1 MLPLT
6 EGEDGRHGLA
16 GPKTAVIPGAKD
28 RERPG
33 RLARTRIAQ
42 AAARART
49 SLLRDSGET
58 PSPVAEKVGL
68 AADGVYPCAARHPG
82 GGAPARH
89 GQPNGQSP
97 HAEKGH
103 GAKARRARNPH
114 PLTRYRDNNPP
125 ICG

>member
-16 GPKTAVIPGAKD
+16 GPKTAVMLGAKN

-33 RLARTRIAQ
+33 RLARMCTAQ

-58 PSPVAEKVGL
+58 PNPVAEKVGL

-82 GGAPARH
+82 GQCPSASRLA
-89 GQPNGQSP
+89 QWAESP
-97 HAEKGH
+97 RREGPRRKG
-103 GAKARRARNPH
+103 
-114 PLTRYRDNNPP
+114 PP
-125 ICG
+125 RS